1 MPTPLTGCC
10 YRTAEV
16 TLGAADARF
25 GELFPHDLI
34 VQPCH
39 LTGGFFPYIAG
50 RDVQGLGDLCE
61 HRQIQP
67 CMTVNNGGFILQKV
81 AGEGGIG
88 DDVGAAAQTRKAAP
102 PNWKKAFSGRPRVEY
117 RSR

>member
-16 TLGAADARF
+16 TLGAVDARF

-39 LTGGFFPYIAG
+39 LAGGFFPYIAG

-67 CMTVNNGGFILQKV
+67 CMTVNNGGFIL
-81 AGEGGIG
+81 
-88 DDVGAAAQTRKAAP
+88 
-102 PNWKKAFSGRPRVEY
+102 
-117 RSR
+117 